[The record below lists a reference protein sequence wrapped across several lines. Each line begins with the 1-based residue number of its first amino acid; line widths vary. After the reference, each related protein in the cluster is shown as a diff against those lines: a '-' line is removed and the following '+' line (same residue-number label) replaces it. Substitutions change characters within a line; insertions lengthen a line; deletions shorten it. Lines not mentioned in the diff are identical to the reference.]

1 MVGLFIG
8 SFNPITK
15 AHIEICLKLKDKF
28 KKIVLVPVSSKNKE
42 LIDIEKRIDMLT
54 ILKNKYNFLEIDNIM
69 KNYSYLNYRIIDLLS
84 NKYGDI
90 NIIMGSDL
98 LNNLEYFDNYEYLLD
113 NYQFTIVPRN
123 NIDVEKLI
131 MNKYSN
137 YKNKFMILDYQSNIS
152 STIVKEKIRNKED
165 VNDLLDKDIL
175 DYIKKN
181 ELYC

>member
-1 MVGLFIG
+1 MNGLFVG

-15 AHIEICLKLKDKF
+15 AHIEICLKLKDRF
-28 KKIVLVPVSSKNKE
+28 KKIVLVPVSSKDKE
-42 LIDIEKRIDMLT
+42 LIDINSRINMLT
-54 ILKNKYNFLEIDNIM
+54 ILKNKYNFLEIDDVM
-69 KNYSYLNYRIIDLLS
+69 KKYSYLNYRIIDLLK

-98 LNNLEYFDNYEYLLD
+98 LEKLEYFENYEYLLD
-113 NYQFTIVPRN
+113 NYQFTIISRN

-137 YKNKFMILDYQSNIS
+137 YQDKFKIIDYQSNIS
-152 STIVKEKIRNKED
+152 STLVKEKIRNRED
-165 VNDLLDKDIL
+165 VSDLLDIDIL

-181 ELYC
+181 DLY